1 MMSASRLVVE
11 TSGSCIRPP
20 RLHCHSRRRG
30 NYLEMDLILIH
41 YRMVVGID
49 LNILLLVSLLRHMVL
64 VPALDLMWMTKEE

>member
-11 TSGSCIRPP
+11 TSESCIMLPL
-20 RLHCHSRRRG
+20 LHCRSRRRG

-49 LNILLLVSLLRHMVL
+49 LNILLLVSLLRHMDRVL
-64 VPALDLMWMTKEE
+64 ELDLK